1 MVCALVCEAVHECI
15 HECTNIYQTR
25 QIRGFVAQ
33 FEDGL
38 CPSPRQSDGALDPGF
53 RCAYML
59 GLTMNRQAAT
69 ASLLKQ
75 AISESAYEF

>member
-1 MVCALVCEAVHECI
+1 MYTRMHEYLPDKA
-15 HECTNIYQTR
+15 NSWFR
-25 QIRGFVAQ
+25 DPIRGRLLLV
-33 FEDGL
+33 
-38 CPSPRQSDGALDPGF
+38 PRHSDGALDPGF